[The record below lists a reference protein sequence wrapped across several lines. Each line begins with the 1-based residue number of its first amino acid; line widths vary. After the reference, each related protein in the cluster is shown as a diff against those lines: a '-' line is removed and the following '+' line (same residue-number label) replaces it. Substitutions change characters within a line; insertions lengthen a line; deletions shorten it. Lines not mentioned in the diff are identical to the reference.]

1 MFYQCC
7 YHSHC
12 SLVFFFQKTKF
23 SAHSLNSQRVLACLW
38 IVFSEQRFSLR
49 IIFLDCFDAFFFFFP
64 RFHWWKKREII
75 GTIQG
80 TIFLKNQCCTE
91 QDQFSSV
98 AQLYLTLWAH
108 GLQHARLPCPSPTPG
123 AYSNSCPL
131 SQWCHPTISIIL
143 YLVCGLLVLLLLEV
157 HRLTFWYVMNY
168 TIISIVLLVWYYLWW
183 RKSKKY

>member
-12 SLVFFFQKTKF
+12 TLVFFFQKTKF

-49 IIFLDCFDAFFFFFP
+49 IIFLECLMLFGSTSGTE
-64 RFHWWKKREII
+64 KKRSNWYY
-75 GTIQG
+75 TRDN
-80 TIFLKNQCCTE
+80 FFKNQCCTE

-98 AQLYLTLWAH
+98 AQLYLTLWLH
-108 GLQHARLPCPSPTPG
+108 GLQHTWLPCPSPTPG

-131 SQWCHPTISIIL
+131 SQWCHPAIRIIL

-157 HRLTFWYVMNY
+157 HRLTFWYVMNC